1 MLVSNQYGYGEDNL
15 GLPKTQRIHTD
26 DSIEV
31 RYYNNPNNDLDLV
44 RRSQPT
50 ERHPVEILR
59 NFTFKRRQR
68 A

>member
-1 MLVSNQYGYGEDNL
+1 MPGFQSAKAG
-15 GLPKTQRIHTD
+15 
-26 DSIEV
+26 
-31 RYYNNPNNDLDLV
+31 DLDLV

-50 ERHPVEILR
+50 ERHSVEILR